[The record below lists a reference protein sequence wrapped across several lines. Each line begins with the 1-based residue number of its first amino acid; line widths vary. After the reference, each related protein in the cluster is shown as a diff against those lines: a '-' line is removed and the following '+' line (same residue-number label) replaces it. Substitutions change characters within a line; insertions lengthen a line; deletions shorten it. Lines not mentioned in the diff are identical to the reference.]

1 MVAVTFTGSVCPS
14 GVYVISIDLTSTS
27 IGGVI
32 VTVPSLFA
40 ATSGA
45 AGAVLSLVLFFTTVF
60 LAGIVA
66 AGLPSVV
73 G

>member
-1 MVAVTFTGSVCPS
+1 MTGLSDPS

-27 IGGVI
+27 LGGVT
-32 VTVPSLFA
+32 VTLPSSFA
-40 ATSGA
+40 STFGA
-45 AGAVLSLVLFFTTVF
+45 AGAVVSLVLAFTTVF

-66 AGLPSVV
+66 TGLPSDF

>member
-1 MVAVTFTGSVCPS
+1 M
-14 GVYVISIDLTSTS
+14 DLTSES
-27 IGGVI
+27 LGGVI
-32 VTVPSLFA
+32 FTVPSLFA

-66 AGLPSVV
+66 ASLPSDS

>member
-1 MVAVTFTGSVCPS
+1 MVALTVTGSVAPS

-27 IGGVI
+27 LGGVT
-32 VTVPSLFA
+32 VTLPSSFA
-40 ATSGA
+40 STVGA
-45 AGAVLSLVLFFTTVF
+45 AGAVVSLELFFTTVF

-66 AGLPSVV
+66 AGLPSDS

>member
-1 MVAVTFTGSVCPS
+1 MTGLSDPS

-27 IGGVI
+27 LGGVT
-32 VTVPSLFA
+32 VTLPSSFA
-40 ATSGA
+40 STVGA
-45 AGAVLSLVLFFTTVF
+45 AGATVSLVAVFTTVF

-66 AGLPSVV
+66 GVLPSDV

>member
-1 MVAVTFTGSVCPS
+1 MSDPS

-27 IGGVI
+27 LGGVT
-32 VTVPSLFA
+32 VTLPSSFA
-40 ATSGA
+40 STVGA

-66 AGLPSVV
+66 GLLPSDV

>member
-1 MVAVTFTGSVCPS
+1 MTGLSDPS
-14 GVYVISIDLTSTS
+14 GVYVISMDLTSTS
-27 IGGVI
+27 LGGVI
-32 VTVPSLFA
+32 VTVPSSFA

-45 AGAVLSLVLFFTTVF
+45 AGAVLSLVAVFTTVF

-66 AGLPSVV
+66 CFLPSEV

>member
-1 MVAVTFTGSVCPS
+1 M
-14 GVYVISIDLTSTS
+14 DLTSTS
-27 IGGVI
+27 LGGVT
-32 VTVPSLFA
+32 VTLPSSFA
-40 ATSGA
+40 STVGA

-66 AGLPSVV
+66 AGLPSDV